1 MTKKLSKALSFII
14 SVFLLI
20 SIFTM
25 TASATQSNYN
35 KFDTSSLSLTDNPG
49 NDMAAIALA
58 QSGKTGT
65 ELNYSEEWCADFVGD
80 CAILAGQSAAVPL
93 YGGVE
98 GLYTRLINA
107 GATHVT
113 DSPVPGDLVFI
124 NWNGEERKGHIEIVY
139 DYDEESGTVFTV
151 GGNTGDYQSYYER
164 KVGIHEINLDS
175 DTIKAILRPA
185 YSENCG
191 DHTFLLFTC
200 TKCGALNPSIS
211 SFINQ
216 IKSFFYSLLS
226 FFKMI

>member
-151 GGNTGDYQSYYER
+151 GGNSGEYESYYER
-164 KVGIHEINLDS
+164 KVSTHEINLDS

-185 YSENCG
+185 YSEVC

-200 TKCGALNPSIS
+200 TKCGALNPTIS

-216 IKSFFYSLLS
+216 IKAFFYNLINI
-226 FFKMI
+226 FKIF